1 MSDTNIVK
9 NWSYPFKSAGESIK
23 EVTDP
28 QVYFD
33 ALAKAENGFYP
44 MGKNGLWHGGV
55 HFDDN
60 TAALLDQSSI
70 RCIADGEVIAYRI
83 DQAYPETQYGST
95 YTPGA
100 GPEAV
105 TAKYSTGFV
114 LVKHLLELPPA
125 PPPPSAS
132 GATTTPST
140 GAAPAESSAEA
151 APAPTSSEPAAE
163 PERLTFYSLYM
174 HLLDWTSY
182 EANPALQRPAFW
194 GAGLCK
200 VKPDAPD
207 KVRGLNV
214 REYYKVGES
223 NEHYAQYQNK
233 LTTLP
238 RGTRIETG
246 EAAPS
251 PNHNWRRLIRAT
263 PAVEGLAENTGWVYV
278 LQAKELAENQYLVSE
293 DESKDLPATEQIGL
307 HVRESA
313 SGSSNVLAVLPRG
326 TEIQVSGEGNFVK
339 LEAIVSGN
347 AIPPLT
353 ADAEGRLPG
362 YVWLQ
367 SLEAQR
373 SPNDL
378 AKDKVYP
385 LPTAQRIKAGE
396 LVGHMGL
403 YQEYDQ
409 EAPKSRLHL
418 EVFSCEGVPAFI
430 EKSKARA
437 ALLPDDQKTLL
448 MVGKDSKI
456 IQPTSAD
463 IQIAADHDVR
473 AATDSPTEGC
483 WAKVHPYVVLK
494 AKKVSLGSFDGTHNR
509 YPIDATKKNE
519 LAEEFDLDVSELPDA
534 VDFLLESYKE
544 DGSDMYPGKTNIPN
558 THVRRKIGVKLNT
571 PAWVKRSALNAQ
583 GRRVSTSGTLTAWKN
598 FPLSQATNGQACG
611 FERIFSKAS
620 WSDLSVDHKAIDAN
634 AQKTR
639 WWYVTV
645 ANSDGQ
651 DISGWVPEADLIV
664 TLHSPWEWPGFS
676 YIEDATTLLSQQAQT
691 LNAQGVLSAEEAQTY
706 TARIDEAEHGPIFQR
721 LFKII
726 DQPND
731 EGIRDKELT
740 SLEIKKAL
748 EKPWLAQ
755 QLSLLITHYESEW
768 FWKDT
773 KWNEL
778 DSLMASP
785 PEQANA
791 DWEKE
796 KQRIKNLSWWSE
808 LAEKHGITA
817 AGQAWHIN
825 PSSIIRNFKRLNTSI
840 CGCQL
845 GKIFTCVRYTGS
857 TTQYGPQYKGSISLE
872 SYENW
877 NLAISNEVVTEEEKS
892 IFIAM
897 SPNEGNLDSIQSYDS
912 EIVTAGAMQKTIN
925 PAGSGEFPMQ
935 VFDFQEKHPNLYEDL
950 FVKCGWTVQGPRH
963 TAKMYYSDSDLTS
976 GNPITGGDLKSLIR
990 EGYSQS
996 TQGSKCESKPLAA
1009 ILTAIKSTEF
1019 IEQQVFDFSRR
1030 MKSVLEIKPAGYEF
1044 KLRDILKSALGKA
1057 TALDHH
1063 INRPGYVDDDLG
1075 ASLDRFFESNPSAPT
1090 DISTWGSSH
1099 ENYESELL
1107 DDYGNT
1113 RRMAMQNGISVAPAR
1128 YEHLKDKL
1136 Q

>member
-9 NWSYPFKSAGESIK
+9 NWSYPFKSAGESSK

-83 DQAYPETQYGST
+83 DQTYPETQYGAT
-95 YTPGA
+95 CTPGT

-125 PPPPSAS
+125 PPPPPPSTS

-140 GAAPAESSAEA
+140 GAAPAETSAEA

-200 VKPDAPD
+200 VKSDAPD

-233 LTTLP
+233 LTTLL

-293 DESKDLPATEQIGL
+293 DESKDVPATEQIGL

-353 ADAEGRLPG
+353 ADAEGNLPG

-378 AKDKVYP
+378 AKDNIYS
-385 LPTAQRIKAGE
+385 LPVAQKIKAGE
-396 LVGHMGL
+396 LIGHMGL

-409 EAPKSRLHL
+409 SAPKTRLHL
-418 EVFSCEGVPAFI
+418 EVFSCEDVPAFI
-430 EKSKARA
+430 EKSRVRA
-437 ALLPDDQKTLL
+437 ESLPNDQKTLI
-448 MVGKDSKI
+448 MVDVGSI
-456 IQPTSAD
+456 IYQPTPAD
-463 IQIAADHDVR
+463 TQIAAGHDVR
-473 AATDSPTEGC
+473 ATSDSPTEGR
-483 WAKVHPYVVLK
+483 WVKVHPYVVLK
-494 AKKVSLGSFDGTHNR
+494 VKKAGFGSFDGTHNR
-509 YPIDATKKNE
+509 YSMDAAKKTE
-519 LAEEFDLDVSELPDA
+519 LATEFDLEVSELPDT

-544 DGSDMYPGKTNIPN
+544 DGSDMYPGKTNIPS
-558 THVRRKIGVKLNT
+558 THVRRKVGIKLNT
-571 PAWVKRSALNAQ
+571 PAWVERKALNPQ
-583 GRRVSTSGTLTAWKN
+583 GRRTSTTNTLKAWKN
-598 FPLSQATNGQACG
+598 FPLSQATDDGQECG
-611 FERIFSKAS
+611 FERIINKAS
-620 WSDLSVDHKAIDAN
+620 WGDLSVDHKAIDADT
-634 AQKTR
+634 QKTR

-645 ANSDGQ
+645 GNTAGQ

-664 TLHSPWEWPGFS
+664 NQSSPWDWPGFS
-676 YIEDATTLLSQQAQT
+676 YIKDTTTLVSQQAQS
-691 LNAQGVLSAEEAQTY
+691 LNAQGVLSTEEAQTY
-706 TARIDEAEHGPIFQR
+706 AAKIDEAEHGEIFQS

-726 DQPND
+726 DQPNN

-740 SLEIKKAL
+740 PLEIKTAL
-748 EKPWLAQ
+748 GKPWLAQ
-755 QLSLLITHYESEW
+755 QLSLLIAHYESEW
-768 FWKDT
+768 LWRDSKWK
-773 KWNEL
+773 EL
-778 DSLMASP
+778 DTLMATTPGESN
-785 PEQANA
+785 EN
-791 DWEKE
+791 WEKE
-796 KQRIKNLSWWSE
+796 KRRIKKLNWWSD
-808 LAEKHGITA
+808 LACNQEINTNGKVWHFHPNGLIGNFISTQSNIITYKIHHSN
-817 AGQAWHIN
+817 GLIEIN
-825 PSSIIRNFKRLNTSI
+825 SPKN
-840 CGCQL
+840 
-845 GKIFTCVRYTGS
+845 
-857 TTQYGPQYKGSISLE
+857 P
-872 SYENW
+872 
-877 NLAISNEVVTEEEKS
+877 TEEK
-892 IFIAM
+892 IIY
-897 SPNEGNLDSIQSYDS
+897 IY
-912 EIVTAGAMQKTIN
+912 I
-925 PAGSGEFPMQ
+925 
-935 VFDFQEKHPNLYEDL
+935 
-950 FVKCGWTVQGPRH
+950 
-963 TAKMYYSDSDLTS
+963 
-976 GNPITGGDLKSLIR
+976 
-990 EGYSQS
+990 
-996 TQGSKCESKPLAA
+996 
-1009 ILTAIKSTEF
+1009 
-1019 IEQQVFDFSRR
+1019 
-1030 MKSVLEIKPAGYEF
+1030 
-1044 KLRDILKSALGKA
+1044 
-1057 TALDHH
+1057 
-1063 INRPGYVDDDLG
+1063 
-1075 ASLDRFFESNPSAPT
+1075 
-1090 DISTWGSSH
+1090 
-1099 ENYESELL
+1099 
-1107 DDYGNT
+1107 
-1113 RRMAMQNGISVAPAR
+1113 
-1128 YEHLKDKL
+1128 
-1136 Q
+1136 